1 MNPRRRPRR
10 RATHVRAGVVPRKK
24 EAAMYGIPEVSNNRL
39 PKTQTRGDA
48 TPPSVTHVVGTALV
62 QAAAVVVVAKIVD
75 AVIEAF
81 MSRRR
86 ARQEQV
92 PQRGRRE
99 EHAAV

>member
-1 MNPRRRPRR
+1 MD
-10 RATHVRAGVVPRKK
+10 
-24 EAAMYGIPEVSNNRL
+24 GIPDVSNNRL
-39 PKTQTRGDA
+39 PKTQTRGGDSA
-48 TPPSVTHVVGTALV
+48 PPSVTHVVGTALV

-86 ARQEQV
+86 ARQEQ
-92 PQRGRRE
+92 PQRNRRE

>member
-1 MNPRRRPRR
+1 
-10 RATHVRAGVVPRKK
+10 
-24 EAAMYGIPEVSNNRL
+24 MYPIPETSNNRL

-62 QAAAVVVVAKIVD
+62 QAAAVVVVAKLVD
-75 AVIEAF
+75 ALIEAF

-86 ARQEQV
+86 ARQEQ